1 MRPFILLVC
10 FFASVALHAQDSYP
24 LGHDSQ
30 VQSVPHGTVEK
41 LVLPPG
47 QFFPGTPHNYA
58 VYIPANAPAGP
69 LPYMVFLDG
78 AQYLG
83 NGIRT
88 ATVLDNLIAAK
99 AIPPMVGVFVDPG
112 VLPAIRS
119 DAQNRYERVFEYDSL
134 SNRYSRFLLE
144 ELLPA
149 VAKKHALSTNPDEH
163 AIGGTSTGAVGAFV
177 AAWHRPDQFHRVL
190 SLIGTYVAMKG
201 ADTLPEIV
209 RKTEAKPIRIWMQ
222 DGAND
227 HLTAA
232 EPYGTFFAGTWPLA
246 NQAMF
251 NALQFQGYDAKLT
264 IGTGAHDTKQ
274 GGAELPDALRWLW
287 RDYSPEKGVG
297 KIGVH
302 APAALGEKGWD
313 TRGSVWAT
321 VEGVGNWEPVSKI
334 NKEGDVGELTIA
346 DNGDPI
352 VGNDDAHLMRVT
364 ATGVQSLPGLRPFS
378 MVAGDGDEL
387 YGVAWP
393 LKFTKQWIEGNPT
406 DGPIHAPVV
415 LARGELRGFSW
426 AGNGRIYF
434 VRRRTEIAVKNK
446 SPATYR
452 VSEIGWMNTV
462 QAGERIQAVHSPIEA
477 PESLALSPDKA
488 MLVITDPNHRHQWSM
503 QLQADGTP
511 VNAEPFY
518 RLEVL
523 DEESGATGATFDSL
537 GQVYFATAI
546 GIQVCEANGRTAMI
560 LNSPIA
566 DKPVSSIAF
575 GGPDR
580 DWLYAVADG
589 KLFRRKMKVH
599 AVPVDKPEKPP
610 QPPL

>member
-1 MRPFILLVC
+1 MRRLLISC
-10 FFASVALHAQDSYP
+10 FLLLTCCSISAQEPYP
-24 LGHDSQ
+24 LGPDSQ
-30 VQSVPHGTVEK
+30 VQNVPHGTVEK

-58 VYIPANAPAGP
+58 VYLPANAPVGP

-78 AQYLG
+78 SQYLG
-83 NGIRT
+83 NGLR
-88 ATVLDNLIAAK
+88 AANVLDNLIAAK

-112 VLPAIRS
+112 VLPAIRP

-149 VAKKHALSTNPDEH
+149 VAKKHALSSNPDEH

-201 ADTLPEIV
+201 ADTLPELV

-227 HLTAA
+227 HITAA
-232 EPYGTFFAGTWPLA
+232 QPYGTFFAGTWPKA
-246 NQAMF
+246 NQLLF
-251 NALQFQGYDAKLT
+251 DALKFQGYDAKLT

-287 RDYSPEKGVG
+287 RDYSADKRVG
-297 KIGVH
+297 KIE
-302 APAALGEKGWD
+302 AKPPAALGQTGWD

-321 VEGVGNWEPVSKI
+321 VEAVGNWEHVQQSRL
-334 NKEGDVGELTIA
+334 DT
-346 DNGDPI
+346 
-352 VGNDDAHLMRVT
+352 DAVT
-364 ATGVQSLPGLRPFS
+364 AAGMHYAADDPGHIRWNTTTPKGL
-378 MVAGDGDEL
+378 V
-387 YGVAWP
+387 
-393 LKFTKQWIEGNPT
+393 KQV
-406 DGPIHAPVV
+406 D
-415 LARGELRGFSW
+415 
-426 AGNGRIYF
+426 
-434 VRRRTEIAVKNK
+434 
-446 SPATYR
+446 SPAKR
-452 VSEIGWMNTV
+452 SR
-462 QAGERIQAVHSPIEA
+462 A
-477 PESLALSPDKA
+477 LALSPDQA
-488 MLVITDPNHRHQWSM
+488 MLVVTDPDNRHQWSM

-511 VNAEPFY
+511 ANAEPFY

-523 DEESGATGATFDSL
+523 DDDGGATGAAFDSI
-537 GQVYFATAI
+537 GQVYFATAV

-560 LNSPIA
+560 LNSPVV
-566 DKPVSSIAF
+566 DKPVESIAF

-580 DWLYAVADG
+580 DWLYAVVDG

-599 AVPVDKPEKPP
+599 AVPVDQPVKPP

>member
-1 MRPFILLVC
+1 MRPILLLVC
-10 FFASVALHAQDSYP
+10 LLVSAALRAQEPYP
-24 LGHDSQ
+24 LGPDSQ
-30 VQSVPHGTVEK
+30 VQNVPHGTVEK

-58 VYIPANAPAGP
+58 VYIPANAPVGP

-78 AQYLG
+78 SQYLG
-83 NGIRT
+83 NGLRT
-88 ATVLDNLIAAK
+88 ANVLDNLIAAK

-112 VLPAIRS
+112 VLPAIRP

-149 VAKKHALSTNPDEH
+149 VAKKHALSSNPDEH

-227 HLTAA
+227 HITAA
-232 EPYGTFFAGTWPLA
+232 QPYGTFYAGTWPKA
-246 NQAMF
+246 NQLLF
-251 NALQFQGYDAKLT
+251 DALQFQGYDAKLT

-287 RDYSPEKGVG
+287 RGYSAESGVD
-297 KIGVH
+297 KVTVKP
-302 APAALGEKGWD
+302 PAALGGPGWD
-313 TRGSVWAT
+313 KRGSAWAT
-321 VEGVGNWEPVSKI
+321 VEAVGNWEPVALSQQAS
-334 NKEGDVGELTIA
+334 NFTPVVMGNGDVVVDGAGSLTRIH
-346 DNGDPI
+346 
-352 VGNDDAHLMRVT
+352 GNSAVT
-364 ATGVQSLPGLRPFS
+364 ISSGRQIFGP
-378 MVAGDGDEL
+378 MVAGSNNDIYIGDIASRE
-387 YGVAWP
+387 
-393 LKFTKQWIEGNPT
+393 
-406 DGPIHAPVV
+406 VV
-415 LARGELRGFSW
+415 LFDLGGGAKEKLIQRNTLADSLVWDGAGRLYFLDTHGGKEENLGVLDLRGKSVGW
-426 AGNGRIYF
+426 QVERPPANG
-434 VRRRTEIAVKNK
+434 
-446 SPATYR
+446 
-452 VSEIGWMNTV
+452 VSG
-462 QAGERIQAVHSPIEA
+462 
-477 PESLALSPDKA
+477 LALSPDRGT
-488 MLVITDPNHRHQWSM
+488 LVVTNIANRHQWSM

-511 VNAEPFY
+511 ANAEPFY

-523 DEESGATGATFDSL
+523 DDDGGATGAAFDSV
-537 GQVYFATAI
+537 GQVYFATAL
-546 GIQVCEANGRTAMI
+546 GIQVCEANGRVAMI
-560 LNSPIA
+560 LSSPVV
-566 DKPVSSIAF
+566 DKPVESIAF
-575 GGPDR
+575 GGPER
-580 DWLYAVADG
+580 DWLYAVVDG

-599 AVPVDKPEKPP
+599 AVPVDTPVKPP

>member
-1 MRPFILLVC
+1 L
-10 FFASVALHAQDSYP
+10 ASAAPLFAQDAYP
-24 LGHDSQ
+24 LGPDSQ
-30 VQSVPHGTVEK
+30 VQNVPHGTVEK

-58 VYIPANAPAGP
+58 VYIPANAPPGP

-78 AQYLG
+78 SSYLG
-83 NGIRT
+83 NNFRT

-112 VLPAIRS
+112 VLPAIRP

-163 AIGGTSTGAVGAFV
+163 AIGGSSTGAVGSFV

-232 EPYGTFFAGTWPLA
+232 EPYGTFYAGTWPKA
-246 NQAMF
+246 NALLYD
-251 NALQFQGYDAKLT
+251 ALQFQGYDAKLT
-264 IGTGAHDTKQ
+264 IGTGGHDSKQ

-287 RDYSPEKGVG
+287 RGYSPETGVD
-297 KIGVH
+297 KIVVKP
-302 APAALGEKGWD
+302 PAALGEKGWD

-321 VEGVGNWEPVSKI
+321 VEAIGNWEPTTNITTWDGGISANGLHYVMTRGMISVSNIRKSEA
-334 NKEGDVGELTIA
+334 KVGDV
-346 DNGDPI
+346 
-352 VGNDDAHLMRVT
+352 
-364 ATGVQSLPGLRPFS
+364 
-378 MVAGDGDEL
+378 VA
-387 YGVAWP
+387 
-393 LKFTKQWIEGNPT
+393 
-406 DGPIHAPVV
+406 PIHTIN
-415 LARGELRGFSW
+415 LE
-426 AGNGRIYF
+426 
-434 VRRRTEIAVKNK
+434 T
-446 SPATYR
+446 
-452 VSEIGWMNTV
+452 
-462 QAGERIQAVHSPIEA
+462 
-477 PESLALSPDKA
+477 ALSPDQA
-488 MLVITDPNHRHQWSM
+488 MLVLPNAEGRHQWSM
-503 QLQADGTP
+503 QLQADGIPT
-511 VNAEPFY
+511 NAEPFY

-523 DEESGATGATFDSL
+523 DDDGGATGAAFDSI

-546 GIQVCEANGRTAMI
+546 GIQVCEANGRVAMI
-560 LNSPIA
+560 LNSPVPDI
-566 DKPVSSIAF
+566 PVKAVTF
-575 GGPDR
+575 GGSDR
-580 DWLYAVADG
+580 DWLYVIAGGRVY
-589 KLFRRKMKVH
+589 RRKMKVH